1 MSLSVK
7 SSNKVTFLLFSLIE
21 IINKTITVI
30 FTIEMLLKIIGLGS
44 SGYFKS
50 SWNILDFVCTIF
62 SWIDFLVSLLTSS
75 SMVST
80 FKIIRIF
87 RVFRFIKLIGK
98 FRD

>member
-1 MSLSVK
+1 M
-7 SSNKVTFLLFSLIE
+7 LI
-21 IINKTITVI
+21 K
-30 FTIEMLLKIIGLGS
+30 MLGLGF

-62 SWIDFLVSLLTSS
+62 SWIDFLVSLFTSS
-75 SMVST
+75 SMVAS

-87 RVFRFIKLIGK
+87 RVFRFIKMIGK

>member
-1 MSLSVK
+1 
-7 SSNKVTFLLFSLIE
+7 
-21 IINKTITVI
+21 
-30 FTIEMLLKIIGLGS
+30 MLLKILGLGF

-62 SWIDFLVSLLTSS
+62 SLIDFFVSMFTSS
-75 SMVST
+75 SMINA

-87 RVFRFIKLIGK
+87 RVFRFTKLIGK

>member
-1 MSLSVK
+1 
-7 SSNKVTFLLFSLIE
+7 
-21 IINKTITVI
+21 
-30 FTIEMLLKIIGLGS
+30 MLLKIIGLGS